1 MVALRWGGLAALGLD
16 EANVR
21 EERGETRP
29 GELTVPGPRGGP
41 EAGTASPGP
50 GQDAGPR
57 LLSRATG
64 WSVRPSHSCAHR
76 NVGGVVPGGLAR
88 RGAGLGRCGDEVA
101 LRAARESD
109 GGGTGGREAA
119 RPAAQR
125 GRRGPRRHQRPLAW
139 GSRQVAASGPLD
151 AAETR
156 HTRPRLLRTGRRL
169 RSGGCV
175 KRPPG
180 LRVRCALLRRTR
192 PGTLLCTV
200 GFSSSIIPLKQFSQV
215 RSLVQRT
222 ETFCSLR
229 GINCHADSQEGQA
242 RSALAAAGGLTRPPR
257 SWVLWLRFFFVNS
270 RHVKCYFKV
279 TAVVSVFLIT
289 EEE

>member
-1 MVALRWGGLAALGLD
+1 M
-16 EANVR
+16 
-21 EERGETRP
+21 
-29 GELTVPGPRGGP
+29 
-41 EAGTASPGP
+41 
-50 GQDAGPR
+50 Q
-57 LLSRATG
+57 
-64 WSVRPSHSCAHR
+64 PSHSCAHR
-76 NVGGVVPGGLAR
+76 NVGGVVPGGSPGEGRGSGAAGTRWHSGRPAR
-88 RGAGLGRCGDEVA
+88 VT
-101 LRAARESD
+101 
-109 GGGTGGREAA
+109 GGGTGGREVA
-119 RPAAQR
+119 RPAARR

-200 GFSSSIIPLKQFSQV
+200 GFSSSIIPLKQFSRV

-229 GINCHADSQEGQA
+229 GINRRADSQEGQA

-257 SWVLWLRFFFVNS
+257 SWVLWLRFLFVNS
-270 RHVKCYFKV
+270 GHVKC
-279 TAVVSVFLIT
+279 
-289 EEE
+289 